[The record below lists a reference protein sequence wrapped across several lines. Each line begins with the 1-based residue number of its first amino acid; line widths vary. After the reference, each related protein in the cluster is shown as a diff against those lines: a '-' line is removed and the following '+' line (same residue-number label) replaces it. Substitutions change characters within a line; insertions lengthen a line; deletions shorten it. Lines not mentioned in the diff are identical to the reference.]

1 MKTEETKQAVTAHSP
16 EPWTYDES
24 RSIVSDGN
32 DVAVAYVCGGSW
44 DEMHANGHR
53 IAALSAE
60 NARLREALE
69 RIERAYYPE
78 PVTVSTLPAGYGV
91 SPDEVD
97 TPGPWHGVRLE
108 DGEERGWARTPFPM
122 SRADVGLPNPSAS
135 SLADIARTALR
146 AGGATP

>member
-1 MKTEETKQAVTAHSP
+1 MKHSP
-16 EPWTYDES
+16 DPWTYDTGTYKVYDAE
-24 RSIVSDGN
+24 GEE
-32 DVAVAYVCGGSW
+32 VATVYGY
-44 DEMHANGHR
+44 DDDDTHANGHR

-146 AGGATP
+146 AGGAEKGVGT